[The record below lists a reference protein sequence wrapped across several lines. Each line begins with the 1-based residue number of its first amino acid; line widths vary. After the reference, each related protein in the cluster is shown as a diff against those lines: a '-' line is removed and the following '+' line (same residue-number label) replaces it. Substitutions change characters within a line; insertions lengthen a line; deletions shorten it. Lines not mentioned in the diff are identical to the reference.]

1 MLKKLRNS
9 ERQECHAL
17 DDFIWNLPLD
27 IAASYHCM
35 QFQGKLTN
43 QTRENGKKPSFR
55 TNFAPFGPNFPPS
68 PSFFH

>member
-17 DDFIWNLPLD
+17 DDLIWNLPLD

-43 QTRENGKKPSFR
+43 QT
-55 TNFAPFGPNFPPS
+55 
-68 PSFFH
+68 